1 MIRMYILFIITFI
14 YHLICSLEEVQ
25 GLIRYIYTGQL
36 SASRIQGSSWEK
48 IIGDFKVGSPIEHDD
63 DLASIH
69 ELTDYGDASPV
80 VNSYFF
86 LLFIVK

>member
-1 MIRMYILFIITFI
+1 MVHHTLFS
-14 YHLICSLEEVQ
+14 HEICRLDEVQ

-36 SASRIQGSSWEK
+36 SAPRIQGSSWEK

-80 VNSYFF
+80 VKSYFF
-86 LLFIVK
+86 LLLIV